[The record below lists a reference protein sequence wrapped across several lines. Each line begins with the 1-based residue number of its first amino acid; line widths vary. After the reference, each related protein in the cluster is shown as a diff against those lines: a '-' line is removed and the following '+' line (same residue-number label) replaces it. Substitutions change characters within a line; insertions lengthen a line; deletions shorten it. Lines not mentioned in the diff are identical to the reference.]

1 MAKESA
7 IPVHPEWL
15 TDKQV
20 AAWLSCHKSTVWD
33 LAKADRIPKPRKF
46 TNGMSRWS
54 WEELQKWKAER
65 IMV

>member
-1 MAKESA
+1 MANESA

-33 LAKADRIPKPRKF
+33 LAKAGRIPKPHKF
-46 TNGMSRWS
+46 TNGMSRWN
-54 WEELQKWKAER
+54 WEELQQWKNE
-65 IMV
+65 MVA